1 MLEHAAL
8 TINKRLPTP
17 AYLQLKDKLT
27 QAIENGTLSVGSALP
42 SERELADDLGLSRMT
57 VRRAFE
63 ALVAE
68 KRVEQRQGSGTYIL
82 GRTVEQRIDRVL
94 GFTDEAANL
103 GVKAGSVLLET
114 QHLMPDPVIAKAL
127 QLKLN
132 SSPSTISLI
141 KRGRHKK
148 SSNHS
153 VLCITRLRTA
163 DGEPLA
169 LQTAYL
175 APHLSTLSLQRL
187 AKKGSLYK
195 TIEEQFGVKPQGA
208 KQSVSARLP
217 NEQECNVLNINSN
230 TPVLALERTTFDK
243 EGKAFEFVRSSYRG
257 DRYVMLLDL
266 RAP

>member
-17 AYLQLKDKLT
+17 AYLQLKDKLV

-68 KRVEQRQGSGTYIL
+68 RRVEQRQGSGTYIL
-82 GRTVEQRIDRVL
+82 GRTVEQMIDRVL

-127 QLKLN
+127 QLKPN
-132 SSPSTISLI
+132 SSPS
-141 KRGRHKK
+141 KNGRHKK

-175 APHLSTLSLQRL
+175 APHLNTLSLQRL

-217 NEQECNVLNINSN
+217 SEQECNALNISHT